1 MRLLHIFSTA
11 VNAVLPLVL
20 LIMLGYWLRRVG
32 FFTDSFVRVGNKF
45 VFRVCLS
52 SSLFVNVYNIQA
64 LSEIPWSFVIFI
76 MLSALFLF
84 VVGMIVAVATTK
96 VEKRRGVILQAV
108 FRGNF
113 AIIGLPLAG
122 ALGGD
127 AATEIASVAA
137 AFILPLWNALGVIA
151 LSMYSER
158 RESFFRNALR
168 VVKSIVRNPII
179 IGAAIG
185 LVCLILRELQR
196 IVLGTVAFTIKQDI
210 PFVYT
215 VINNLKTISS
225 PLALIIL
232 GAQFTFSAVRGM
244 FKEIAVCTVGRI
256 VLAPILGIGAAY
268 LLSTHTNLLSCGVN
282 EYPTLIGLL
291 GSPAAVSGA
300 VMAGE
305 MGNDEQL
312 ATQTVVW
319 TSICSIVTVF
329 VTVCVL
335 MLAGLLPV

>member
-225 PLALIIL
+225 PFALIIL